1 MNNLKK
7 VMISINEEMKEEI
20 DRNNYDWF
28 LDMMDINYIIDSY
41 GKYKGVRLTLFL
53 GGPNIFLDTIN
64 CELVGSWGGEEY
76 SIPLDY
82 KITEFVDN
90 MYEQQFMSSIRV

>member
-7 VMISINEEMKEEI
+7 VMISINEEMKEEVEK
-20 DRNNYDWF
+20 NNYDWF
-28 LDMMDINYIIDSY
+28 LYMMDINYIIDSY
-41 GKYKGVRLTLFL
+41 GKYKGVRLTLFF

-76 SIPLDY
+76 SVPLDY

>member
-20 DRNNYDWF
+20 DINNYDWF
-28 LDMMDINYIIDSY
+28 LDMLDINYIIDSY

-53 GGPNIFLDTIN
+53 GVRI
-64 CELVGSWGGEEY
+64 Y
-76 SIPLDY
+76 S
-82 KITEFVDN
+82 
-90 MYEQQFMSSIRV
+90 

>member
-7 VMISINEEMKEEI
+7 VMISINEEMLEEI
-20 DRNNYDWF
+20 YRNNYDWF
-28 LDMMDINYIIDSY
+28 LDMLDINYIIDSY

-53 GGPNIFLDTIN
+53 GGTNIFLDTIN

-76 SIPLDY
+76 SVPLDY

-90 MYEQQFMSSIRV
+90 MYEQQFISSIRV

>member
-7 VMISINEEMKEEI
+7 VMISINEEMKEEVEK
-20 DRNNYDWF
+20 NNYDWF
-28 LDMMDINYIIDSY
+28 LYMMDINYIIDSY

-64 CELVGSWGGEEY
+64 CELLGSWGGEEY

-90 MYEQQFMSSIRV
+90 MYEQQFMGIRV